1 MAPCDLQ
8 RSPDEV
14 TKWRKPSGPARARR
28 TPRQQRSVQAVA
40 AIFEATARLIESQ
53 GLETLTTARIAEV
66 AGYGVGTVYDYFP
79 TKNAILLAMARQELD
94 KTLGS
99 VLRELRHTDSEGPA
113 TATQR
118 AMRAMIRGFGGR
130 RRLRGALLA
139 TMMAQGHSSELTRP
153 VEMIADFLR
162 QQQEPAYGI
171 DLMRMPPE
179 QLYVLTRAIVGVI
192 RAWAMEGGAQVSAQT
207 LELELTELV
216 RGYVQHCLTRA

>member
-1 MAPCDLQ
+1 MAQTKRP
-8 RSPDEV
+8 SP
-14 TKWRKPSGPARARR
+14 RARR
-28 TPRQQRSVQAVA
+28 TPRQQRSVQAVE

-79 TKNAILLAMARQELD
+79 TKSAILVAMARQELE

-99 VLRELRHTDSEGPA
+99 VLKELRRTDSESPA

-139 TMMAQGHSSELTRP
+139 TMMAQGHSSELTQP

-162 QQQEPAYGI
+162 RQPEPAYGI
-171 DLMRMPPE
+171 DLTRMPPE